1 MKPVLA
7 ADVVTKT
14 AKKLIPAALLL
25 VAAFALAADEP
36 KLGRVY
42 VTFEGATPAT
52 VSPGKP
58 AEVELH
64 FKVKEGFHV
73 NSNQPKSE
81 LLIPTT
87 LKLDLPTDLAA
98 GGTTYPPGKDL
109 SFPFDPSEKLNVYS
123 EDFTVKT
130 KLAAAKTA
138 ATGNFT
144 VHGQLNYQACS
155 DNACYPPKNIPL
167 QFDVHVLNHPKAAHH
182 GTPQSPHIK

>member
-1 MKPVLA
+1 LTVLKN
-7 ADVVTKT
+7 TL
-14 AKKLIPAALLL
+14 LI
-25 VAAFALAADEP
+25 AAFCLAQTLAFADDPP
-36 KLGRVY
+36 KLAHVY
-42 VTFEGATPAT
+42 VTFEGASPAT
-52 VSPGKP
+52 VMPGKP
-58 AEVELH
+58 SVVELR

-81 LLIPTT
+81 LLIPTI

-98 GGTTYPPGKDL
+98 GGITYPPGKDV

-123 EDFTVKT
+123 EDFTIKT

-155 DNACYPPKNIPL
+155 DNACFPPKNIPV
-167 QFDVHVLNHPKAAHH
+167 QFDVHVVNHPKTAHH